1 MFATVL
7 LAHRKASHPGTHGS
21 SPVEPLSEDLPAASY
36 DAVYNLV
43 TNEEHILPA
52 DLFQYKKVGLFTVWH
67 SWSLQ
72 FVFRAEFLSSSRHSI
87 TLDTRSEVM
96 DQLSFDLVYP
106 GLIDA

>member
-1 MFATVL
+1 MESYLAMPDFHFSYSLYKPFVVMFATVL

-52 DLFQYKKVGLFTVWH
+52 DLFQYKKVGLFTV
-67 SWSLQ
+67 
-72 FVFRAEFLSSSRHSI
+72 
-87 TLDTRSEVM
+87 
-96 DQLSFDLVYP
+96 
-106 GLIDA
+106 